1 MFRSRDLKEFY
12 NTECLKEEEEI
23 LRKPQ
28 ILKKSE
34 FKKISNDY
42 SIQEKGE
49 CFNNDSTFN
58 KDTTKLVIVGTITP
72 PHAEYFYCSSYN
84 RIYGYIDYALR
95 CLNRNGERTL
105 KELKRGLQE
114 IHNKKVDINS
124 LSKSEI
130 KNRVE
135 EIKNI
140 LKKNNIAFLD
150 AMGNV
155 IRKPDSPYDK
165 DIKFCTLATDDFK
178 EVLSCP
184 EVKIIVN
191 SKLAKEYAEKI
202 GLKNTLLL
210 SQRFNKKEE
219 WIREII
225 SAIKR

>member
-1 MFRSRDLKEFY
+1 MFKRGGRNFAKTT
-12 NTECLKEEEEI
+12 N
-23 LRKPQ
+23 
-28 ILKKSE
+28 
-34 FKKISNDY
+34 FKKKRIWKN
-42 SIQEKGE
+42 IKWLFNTKKGE
-49 CFNNDSTFN
+49 CFNSDSTFN
-58 KDTTKLVIVGTITP
+58 KDATKLVVVGTITP
-72 PHAEYFYCSSYN
+72 PKTQYFYCSFYN

-114 IHNKKVDINS
+114 IHNKKANINS
-124 LSKSEI
+124 PSKREI
-130 KNRVE
+130 ENRVE

-150 AMGNV
+150 VMGNV
-155 IRKPDSPYDK
+155 IRKADSPYDK

-178 EVLSCP
+178 ELLLCS

-191 SKLAKEYAEKI
+191 SKLAKEFAEEI

-219 WIREII
+219 PFD
-225 SAIKR
+225 KK